1 MKSRLDRKNLSLLI
15 PLTGFAIGTL
25 FVGSSY
31 GPVSAFIPF
40 WASIF
45 MLLTCLFVILGFD
58 RIGEDEDSLQDA
70 QTGSNERPS
79 SIRVA
84 GSLAWISA
92 FVFLAYFFGLV
103 LAAIIYTFCSMFIF
117 GRKTFFI
124 AFVTSACLGIC
135 LFGLFE
141 IILEKEL
148 YQGLIF
154 EYLAEIIE

>member
-1 MKSRLDRKNLSLLI
+1 M
-15 PLTGFAIGTL
+15 
-25 FVGSSY
+25 
-31 GPVSAFIPF
+31 
-40 WASIF
+40 
-45 MLLTCLFVILGFD
+45 ILGFD